1 LADIRRVNWGIRRK
15 LHVIP
20 VAATALLIFA
30 LLLMARVMG
39 TYGEIARGE
48 MGEYRRIG
56 NQHIE
61 LQQRLANHFGDLS
74 VAVATAMLDGKPRLP
89 PDTLRSLAG
98 QCHGIERDLITLHQA
113 PGLQAATMRMIS
125 AASGE
130 LAQYCSAVDQAATR
144 AATGAAAA
152 LHGDLINA
160 ASAYDRFNMAF
171 TALRDAR
178 RQASGAALVRI
189 NEVLKQGLI
198 EAGIVLALV
207 ALLTIG
213 MSVSISRL
221 VNRRLKRLT
230 DTMSALRRDPAA
242 PIDLDLTAGDEIG
255 DIERGFSAM
264 VADIRASKE
273 FLQMAQSAGGI
284 GIFELDLGT
293 GLMRGS
299 DVLFRLLGMPSGNG
313 LITQEQWLAAV
324 HPEDLEALIAQFALA
339 VRTSGQFH
347 VEYRVLRP
355 DGSVLWTSATGRV
368 LLDGFGAARRVMG
381 TVADVHR
388 RKLVEE
394 DLRRTAKSLAIA
406 QKAGGI
412 ATFDVNLLTGE
423 AVQSDNMREILGIR
437 ADEPLPNR
445 ALWLELVHPED
456 RSQVEHPLRVPGS
469 DGASYQREYRILR
482 ADGSV
487 RWLSERG
494 VATHTSSGQTAR
506 VVGAVIDVTERKS
519 SEAAMLE
526 LEERLERAVHGTSDA
541 LWEWD
546 TATHD
551 MWIAPRLRELLG
563 YEETDPLPTTT
574 LEFAG
579 YVHKEDGR
587 KILDSARRHLAQG
600 TPHDVEV
607 RLRRKDGTY
616 DWVRI
621 RGVAEPQREGQHRR
635 MSGSIQVIT
644 EKKRTELAL
653 IEATNAAASANR
665 AKSEFLANM
674 SHEIRTPMN
683 GVIGMTQ
690 LLADTRLSAAQREY
704 VEMIRSSG
712 ETLLKLINDILD
724 VSKVEAG
731 RMDLES
737 LDVDLR
743 TTVSEAVATLGAQA
757 AAKGLALKA
766 GVGPDVPSAVR
777 TDPTRLRQVLFNLV
791 GNAIKFTSRGS
802 ITLDVSLESADDV
815 RALVRFSVRDTGI
828 GIPPDR
834 LDRLFKSFSQVDSS
848 TTRHFGGTGLGLSIV
863 RQLADLM
870 GGSVGVESELGR
882 GSVFWF
888 TAQFELASDDHR
900 VPNQQPRLNQPP
912 AAVARQTF
920 PGAHVL
926 LVEDNTV
933 NQKVAQRYLEKLGV
947 SCDVARNGQ
956 EGIEAWHK
964 GTYDLILMDCQMP
977 VMDGFEATRE
987 IRRQERH
994 GKHVPIV
1001 ALTANALASDRQ
1013 NCLAAGMDEH
1023 LAKPLELARLE
1034 ECLAQFVAG
1043 HGSGSGDEPKREGT
1057 APIVTAAAAPPGEA
1071 PVDLAALRDLVGDD
1085 TEFQRELI
1093 ETFIASGDATLAQI
1107 VEALNANDLPTV
1119 RKSAHSLKGASANI
1133 RAQALSAA
1141 ARELESRAA
1150 HDNADACREQ
1160 LQPLRAQFERTRDF
1174 LKATANG

>member
-1 LADIRRVNWGIRRK
+1 
-15 LHVIP
+15 
-20 VAATALLIFA
+20 
-30 LLLMARVMG
+30 
-39 TYGEIARGE
+39 
-48 MGEYRRIG
+48 
-56 NQHIE
+56 
-61 LQQRLANHFGDLS
+61 
-74 VAVATAMLDGKPRLP
+74 
-89 PDTLRSLAG
+89 
-98 QCHGIERDLITLHQA
+98 
-113 PGLQAATMRMIS
+113 
-125 AASGE
+125 
-130 LAQYCSAVDQAATR
+130 
-144 AATGAAAA
+144 
-152 LHGDLINA
+152 
-160 ASAYDRFNMAF
+160 
-171 TALRDAR
+171 
-178 RQASGAALVRI
+178 
-189 NEVLKQGLI
+189 
-198 EAGIVLALV
+198 
-207 ALLTIG
+207 
-213 MSVSISRL
+213 
-221 VNRRLKRLT
+221 
-230 DTMSALRRDPAA
+230 
-242 PIDLDLTAGDEIG
+242 
-255 DIERGFSAM
+255 
-264 VADIRASKE
+264 
-273 FLQMAQSAGGI
+273 
-284 GIFELDLGT
+284 
-293 GLMRGS
+293 
-299 DVLFRLLGMPSGNG
+299 
-313 LITQEQWLAAV
+313 
-324 HPEDLEALIAQFALA
+324 
-339 VRTSGQFH
+339 
-347 VEYRVLRP
+347 
-355 DGSVLWTSATGRV
+355 
-368 LLDGFGAARRVMG
+368 
-381 TVADVHR
+381 
-388 RKLVEE
+388 
-394 DLRRTAKSLAIA
+394 
-406 QKAGGI
+406 
-412 ATFDVNLLTGE
+412 
-423 AVQSDNMREILGIR
+423 
-437 ADEPLPNR
+437 
-445 ALWLELVHPED
+445 
-456 RSQVEHPLRVPGS
+456 
-469 DGASYQREYRILR
+469 
-482 ADGSV
+482 
-487 RWLSERG
+487 
-494 VATHTSSGQTAR
+494 
-506 VVGAVIDVTERKS
+506 
-519 SEAAMLE
+519 
-526 LEERLERAVHGTSDA
+526 
-541 LWEWD
+541 
-546 TATHD
+546 
-551 MWIAPRLRELLG
+551 MWIAPRFRELLG
-563 YEETDPLPTTT
+563 YDGNDPMPMTAW
-574 LEFAG
+574 EFG
-579 YVHKEDGR
+579 TYVHEEDGQ
-587 KILDSARRHLAQG
+587 KVIESARRHLADG

-607 RLRRKDGTY
+607 RLKRRDGTY

-621 RGVAEPQREGQHRR
+621 RGVAEPEQPGQHRR

-653 IEATNAAASANR
+653 IEATNAAASASR

-731 RMDLES
+731 RMELES

-777 TDPTRLRQVLFNLV
+777 TDPTRLRQVLFNLI

-802 ITLDVSLESADDV
+802 ITLDVSLETADDV

-870 GGSVGVESELGR
+870 GGSVGVESEVGR

-900 VPNQQPRLNQPP
+900 VPNQQSRLNRPP

-987 IRRQERH
+987 IRRRELH

-1023 LAKPLELARLE
+1023 LAKPLELAKLE

-1043 HGSGSGDEPKREGT
+1043 QGSRAADEPKHEDT
-1057 APIVTAAAAPPGEA
+1057 APAVAAPASPSGEA

-1085 TEFQRELI
+1085 LDFQRELI

-1107 VEALNANDLPTV
+1107 VEALNANDLPAV

-1150 HDNADACREQ
+1150 HDNAAACREQ

-1174 LKATANG
+1174 LKTTANG

>member
-1 LADIRRVNWGIRRK
+1 VTWGIRRK

-20 VAATALLIFA
+20 IAATALLVVA
-30 LLLMARVMG
+30 LLLMARMLG
-39 TYGEIARGE
+39 TNGEIARGE
-48 MGEYRRIG
+48 IGEYRRIG

-61 LQQRLANHFGDLS
+61 LQQRLVNHFSDLS
-74 VAVATAMLDGKPRLP
+74 VAATTAMLERNSTSPQTLRLLADQCRGIRRDF
-89 PDTLRSLAG
+89 DTLL
-98 QCHGIERDLITLHQA
+98 QA
-113 PGLQAATMRMIS
+113 PGLQAATARMLAL
-125 AASGE
+125 AAQP
-130 LAQYCSAVDQAATR
+130 LAQYCSAVDRAAAR

-152 LHGDLINA
+152 LRDDLADA
-160 ASAYDRFNMAF
+160 ASSYDRFNTAF
-171 TALRDAR
+171 TALRDSR
-178 RQASGAALVRI
+178 RQASGLAIVRIDAALKR
-189 NEVLKQGLI
+189 GLI
-198 EAGIVLALV
+198 EAGAALTLA

-221 VNRRLKRLT
+221 VTRRLKRLT
-230 DTMSALRRDPAA
+230 GTMNALRTNPGA
-242 PIDLDLTAGDEIG
+242 PIELDLTAADELG
-255 DIERGFSAM
+255 DIERGFAAM
-264 VADIRASKE
+264 VADMRASKE

-284 GIFELDLGT
+284 GIFELDLNAR
-293 GLMRGS
+293 LMRGS
-299 DVLFRLLGMPSGNG
+299 DVLFQLLGMPSDNG

-324 HPEDLEALIAQFALA
+324 HPEDLETLISHFAQA
-339 VRTSGQFH
+339 VHASGQFH

-368 LLDGFGAARRVMG
+368 LLDGFGAARRVIG

-394 DLRRTAKSLAIA
+394 DLKRTANSLAIA

-437 ADEPLPNR
+437 PDEPLPNR
-445 ALWLELVHPED
+445 ALWLELVHPDD

-469 DGASYQREYRILR
+469 DGASYQREFRIIR

-494 VATHTSSGQTAR
+494 VATHAASGQPAR
-506 VVGAVIDVTERKS
+506 IAGAIIDVTERKS
-519 SEAAMLE
+519 SEAAMIE

-546 TATHD
+546 TVTHD
-551 MWIAPRLRELLG
+551 MWIAPRFRELLG
-563 YEETDPLPTTT
+563 YGEHDPLPTTIR
-574 LEFAG
+574 EFDPH
-579 YVHKEDGR
+579 VHREDRR
-587 KILDSARRHLAQG
+587 KIIESARRHLAQG
-600 TPHDVEV
+600 TLHDVEV
-607 RLRRKDGTY
+607 RLKRKDGAY

-621 RGVAEPQREGQHRR
+621 RGVAEPPHEGHHRR

-690 LLADTRLSAAQREY
+690 LLADTKLTAAQREC
-704 VEMIRSSG
+704 VDMIRASG
-712 ETLLKLINDILD
+712 ETLLTLINDILD

-731 RMDLES
+731 RLELES

-743 TTVSEAVATLGAQA
+743 TTVSDTVATLGAQA

-766 GVGPDVPSAVR
+766 SVGPDVPSAVR
-777 TDPTRLRQVLFNLV
+777 ADPTRLRQVLFNLI
-791 GNAIKFTSRGS
+791 GNAIKFTSNGE
-802 ITLDVSLESADDV
+802 IALDVTLESADDV

-848 TTRHFGGTGLGLSIV
+848 TTRHYGGTGLGLSIV

-870 GGSVGVESELGR
+870 GGSVGVESEVGR

-888 TAQFELASDDHR
+888 TAQFELASEDHR
-900 VPNQQPRLNQPP
+900 IPNQQWQLARPP
-912 AAVARQTF
+912 EAVARRSF
-920 PGAHVL
+920 AGAHVL

-947 SCDVARNGQ
+947 SCDVARNGR
-956 EGIEAWHK
+956 EGIEAWRK
-964 GTYDLILMDCQMP
+964 GNYDLILMDCQMP
-977 VMDGFEATRE
+977 VMDGLEATRA
-987 IRRQERH
+987 IRLEERH
-994 GKHVPIV
+994 GKRVPIV

-1013 NCLAAGMDEH
+1013 ACLAAGMDEH

-1034 ECLAQFVAG
+1034 ACLAQYLTGHSAKPVA
-1043 HGSGSGDEPKREGT
+1043 EAR
-1057 APIVTAAAAPPGEA
+1057 AAQSTPAVQDPAPPAGDA
-1071 PVDLAALRDLVGDD
+1071 PVDLAALRDIVGDD
-1085 TEFQRELI
+1085 ADFQRELI

-1107 VEALNANDLPTV
+1107 AASLNANDLPAV
-1119 RKSAHSLKGASANI
+1119 RKNAHSLKGASANI

-1141 ARELESRAA
+1141 AKELESRAA
-1150 HDNADACREQ
+1150 QDNREACRAQ
-1160 LQPLRAQFERTRDF
+1160 LDPLRDEFERTRDF
-1174 LKATANG
+1174 LKGTGIG